1 MVFSGLMACCIVSY
15 LGGDG
20 VRHTVEVQAESL
32 FQAVVL
38 ALKTFREH
46 NCAPSD
52 TQNLLVE
59 IRSSVTH
66 TVTLA
71 RVRQWVNGGARSPKE
86 AVIKQQL
93 KELL

>member
-1 MVFSGLMACCIVSY
+1 MACCIVSY
-15 LGGDG
+15 LDDSG

-38 ALKTFREH
+38 AVRTFRQHDCE
-46 NCAPSD
+46 PSD
-52 TQNLLVE
+52 TRKLDVE

-71 RVRQWVNGGARSPKE
+71 RVRQWVQGGARSPKE
-86 AVIKQQL
+86 AIVKQQL